1 MATGLSSL
9 LDDMMFQ
16 PTVSENKAVAQE
28 VGHSSTNHGIGFSI
42 HDSSCICRS
51 AQGHFDI

>member
-16 PTVSENKAVAQE
+16 PTVSENTAVAQE